1 LILKERNI
9 YVRNLR
15 FVLFWVWIWSVLKSS
30 DYEREREREREIRE
44 RQAGDVA
51 GG

>member
-1 LILKERNI
+1 LKREKYI

-15 FVLFWVWIWSVLKSS
+15 FVLFWVWIWSGLKSS